1 MDSFLLPIIQRTDI
15 PVYAIEYPS
24 YGSYQTC
31 CPAMISNSIKEDA
44 LLLYDHLL
52 SQGKRH
58 EDIYVMGR
66 SIGSGGAS
74 YLANQKQAPLLILIS
89 PFDSIKEVAKHMVGC
104 IGCIVKQH
112 FDNEAEL
119 VQFTGKLLVIHG

>member
-1 MDSFLLPIIQRTDI
+1 
-15 PVYAIEYPS
+15 
-24 YGSYQTC
+24 
-31 CPAMISNSIKEDA
+31 MISNSIKEDA